1 MRTVLSGNTCMPRT
15 VEAKQCSVTCF
26 KCVVV
31 DVQLGGKRKDLLML
45 VLWLNS
51 SGSLKIQY
59 IYLVNTYF

>member
-1 MRTVLSGNTCMPRT
+1 MPRT